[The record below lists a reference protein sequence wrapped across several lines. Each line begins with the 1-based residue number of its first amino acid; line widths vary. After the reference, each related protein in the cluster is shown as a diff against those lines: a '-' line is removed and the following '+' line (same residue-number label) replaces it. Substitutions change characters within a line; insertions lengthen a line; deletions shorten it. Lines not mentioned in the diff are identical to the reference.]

1 MVCSTE
7 RVGMSSVWWLTYPQI
22 LWNKLIVMGEPS
34 RSTCPLVGPCV
45 LLDITSS
52 SALFPLPSIYEY
64 FSRLYCYTYNFWM
77 LTVCIF
83 YNLKIVPLDP
93 KTASTSPAFTSRETS
108 FKISPVW
115 MVPKSVWKH
124 DAGSIFFKK

>member
-7 RVGMSSVWWLTYPQI
+7 RFGISSVWWLTYPQI

-52 SALFPLPSIYEY
+52 NARLPLPLKNNFFKLHCHSH
-64 FSRLYCYTYNFWM
+64 NFWM
-77 LTVCIF
+77 LVGIINF
-83 YNLKIVPLDP
+83 RIIPLDP

-108 FKISPVW
+108 FKMSPVW
-115 MVPKSVWKH
+115 MVPKRVWKH
-124 DAGSIFFKK
+124 DAGSIFSRKKSC